1 MAPRGLHARLLLAF
15 TSISL
20 IPLLIVSATFFYV
33 LINNL
38 EGENFAKLEF
48 VNEAKQA
55 EIRQYLQFAAR
66 QADSLSQTNIVR
78 YSIGEFY
85 GFSYGFREI
94 SPEPEEAGRILRA
107 AFGVGGTASRADRDK
122 LISTALIYDNMHA
135 QFHGEYE
142 AFIESAEYDNLY
154 LINNQGR
161 VVYSVEKDNY
171 LATSIYGPLSNA
183 PVSNVAKQLL
193 STDDDIGIVFHDFAQ
208 DTVTGEFAAYLAVK
222 VKFYSRPS
230 GVVVFRLPTNG
241 VERLVQSETPEAGHV
256 FLLSSNG
263 QILSRPATVHLISG
277 TSLTQQKPCRSRL

>member
-1 MAPRGLHARLLLAF
+1 MLAF

-154 LINNQGR
+154 LINNQAAWSIQWR
-161 VVYSVEKDNY
+161 KTTISPPPFMAPYPTHQCQ
-171 LATSIYGPLSNA
+171 TSQSNSC
-183 PVSNVAKQLL
+183 PPM
-193 STDDDIGIVFHDFAQ
+193 TI
-208 DTVTGEFAAYLAVK
+208 
-222 VKFYSRPS
+222 
-230 GVVVFRLPTNG
+230 
-241 VERLVQSETPEAGHV
+241 
-256 FLLSSNG
+256 
-263 QILSRPATVHLISG
+263 
-277 TSLTQQKPCRSRL
+277 